1 MITAEIVSY
10 LLTSI
15 WVIAF
20 LIIKNKLISSR
31 GYFYLLFLMSSAG
44 IFINVHDCMIPMI
57 SKEYSLVN
65 ILIFSI
71 LLLIAFSPWY
81 KFDRWLKNIMSIEIK
96 SKYNKRIRFIF
107 IAMLLLSIYAFIYA
121 TPYAIKA
128 MAVGASDVRGFIRDD
143 SFYPSNMYTTICVGV
158 GMMTPL
164 YILAFYISM
173 IENSLKKFR
182 IPLFIAS
189 LTYIVTSMPFAAR
202 DGFIFIP
209 LAHIFMFQVFK
220 RFIDSKSR
228 KLIIRAFLIGGSFI
242 FVFLLIITLSRFYY
256 EEQSGMSQI
265 DGLISGTW
273 GYFFQQP
280 YVFDQTIQ
288 YTTVF
293 QGLSKRFPLFALL
306 FEGRIT
312 NIDPLYNFEWMFGT
326 MFANFYSAFGWN
338 SLFICTLFFI
348 MIFRGL
354 IKLYIFKRRFFSLLF
369 IFSIYLYYLITGL
382 FYYRL
387 SPESITLMYL
397 FFIILSLFL
406 PNIFIV
412 KRHSRNLDNKN

>member
-1 MITAEIVSY
+1 MITAEMVSY
-10 LLTSI
+10 LLTFI
-15 WVIAF
+15 WAF
-20 LIIKNKLISSR
+20 VFFRIKNKLVSSK

-57 SKEYSLVN
+57 SQEYSVIS
-65 ILIFSI
+65 ILLFSI
-71 LLLIAFSPWY
+71 LMLLAYIPWY
-81 KFDRWLKNIMSIEIK
+81 KFDNWLKDIISIEIK
-96 SKYNKRIRFIF
+96 VKYLRKVKFVYVV
-107 IAMLLLSIYAFIYA
+107 MLALSVYAFIYA

-128 MAVGASDVRGFIRDD
+128 MTMGASEVRTFIRED
-143 SFYPSNMYTTICVGV
+143 SFYPNSILTTICVGV

-173 IENSLKKFR
+173 IESSLKKFR
-182 IPLFIAS
+182 IPLFIAT
-189 LTYIVTSMPFAAR
+189 LTYIVTSMPFTAR
-202 DGFIFIP
+202 DGLIFIP

-220 RFIDSKSR
+220 KFIDSKSR
-228 KLIIRAFLIGGSFI
+228 KLIKYAFIIGGGCI

-280 YVFDQTIQ
+280 YVFDQTVQ
-288 YTTVF
+288 YTKVF
-293 QGLSKRFPLFALL
+293 QGLSHRFPLFALL
-306 FEGRIT
+306 FEGQIT
-312 NIDPLYNFEWMFGT
+312 TFEPIYNFEWMFGT

-338 SLFICTLFFI
+338 SLFLCTIIFVLT
-348 MIFRGL
+348 FRG
-354 IKLYIFKRRFFSLLF
+354 IIRTFIYKKKYFSLFF

-397 FFIILSLFL
+397 ILIMLTFFL

-412 KRHSRNLDNKN
+412 KCFNGRLKFKN